1 MLPGQPGQR
10 SDGQLETGTRVGGK
24 SQLLEILNDLKAAI
38 EVNLGQGFQV
48 LYPGRSLKLA
58 HAFTSPVQIRLR
70 EEHEI
75 FGCSGAKPTV
85 FSLSASSDFG
95 DFGTNAANFIDMEQ
109 ARIQQEG
116 SLRQLRHQRLHREVQ
131 RQHRREVCA
140 FHVTLILTLLGHII
154 LTSSMPADVNGMV
167 ALQCCLAVCLWGSQC
182 WINLKVRLASQDGS
196 IREHPFE
203 GPFQGVLCFCYIFSF
218 TLCLVTMNV
227 QQWLKGFWWATLLTW
242 PPVFC
247 FTCVGLNGKVLFL
260 EDPKTLGCKEFTE
273 SCPRSIVF
281 DGQVRRG
288 IGRPCVC
295 SWPGKYE
302 SAWDTLLQGS
312 SLQGSLSAAVV
323 FLPESSKD
331 FNLHEPIPTAEGL
344 KGNCWCVPLYGEE
357 KPWGCAWWSRW
368 IANIEEAVREG
379 ADLQVYYYEK
389 MTGKG
394 KAQSFA
400 TAGQEQLRREAIY
413 RRENEFRESPEFLAA
428 KIAGV
433 EALSTERG
441 PDSSSQYTREVQ
453 RLFLAWL
460 PQEDRDFLKA
470 SEGLGNSQKAEVA
483 WLERKG
489 YAYTEVDVSAW
500 IPKWQ
505 LHTPHILST
514 CFNALLSFPEM
525 YRVAKLRNK
534 SCAFLWCR
542 AFKGQLPS
550 TTKIW
555 HILFVSFLALYAF
568 SRFHF
573 FKISAI
579 FSHSFCRCMSG
590 CGQDMRRLPG
600 GHVHDVQE
608 CKLMY
613 IAYQLHGYNQL
624 DPVPEVTQVGATAIS
639 SVHFLPSR
647 MLTRLNRWHHWMCT
661 LTVNAPT
668 AYSTGLGKSSLRLVR
683 ISQLRMLEGEL
694 DWTRAFVWQPR

>member
-1 MLPGQPGQR
+1 MRLLLAWEIWVRLGYLVARQFVAGQFECCSGLPSGKLQR
-10 SDGQLETGTRVGGK
+10 LQYAWTNSHSRRFEGKLLVCATIWWRETLGLRLVEPLDCQYWRGSSWGCWLASLLLRENDGQ
-24 SQLLEILNDLKAAI
+24 
-38 EVNLGQGFQV
+38 GQG
-48 LYPGRSLKLA
+48 P
-58 HAFTSPVQIRLR
+58 
-70 EEHEI
+70 
-75 FGCSGAKPTV
+75 
-85 FSLSASSDFG
+85 
-95 DFGTNAANFIDMEQ
+95 
-109 ARIQQEG
+109 
-116 SLRQLRHQRLHREVQ
+116 
-131 RQHRREVCA
+131 
-140 FHVTLILTLLGHII
+140 ILCNT
-154 LTSSMPADVNGMV
+154 
-167 ALQCCLAVCLWGSQC
+167 
-182 WINLKVRLASQDGS
+182 
-196 IREHPFE
+196 
-203 GPFQGVLCFCYIFSF
+203 
-218 TLCLVTMNV
+218 
-227 QQWLKGFWWATLLTW
+227 
-242 PPVFC
+242 
-247 FTCVGLNGKVLFL
+247 
-260 EDPKTLGCKEFTE
+260 
-273 SCPRSIVF
+273 
-281 DGQVRRG
+281 
-288 IGRPCVC
+288 
-295 SWPGKYE
+295 
-302 SAWDTLLQGS
+302 
-312 SLQGSLSAAVV
+312 
-323 FLPESSKD
+323 
-331 FNLHEPIPTAEGL
+331 
-344 KGNCWCVPLYGEE
+344 
-357 KPWGCAWWSRW
+357 
-368 IANIEEAVREG
+368 
-379 ADLQVYYYEK
+379 
-389 MTGKG
+389 
-394 KAQSFA
+394 
-400 TAGQEQLRREAIY
+400 GQEQLRREAIY

-428 KIAGV
+428 KLAGV

-608 CKLMY
+608 CKLM
-613 IAYQLHGYNQL
+613 
-624 DPVPEVTQVGATAIS
+624 
-639 SVHFLPSR
+639 
-647 MLTRLNRWHHWMCT
+647 
-661 LTVNAPT
+661 
-668 AYSTGLGKSSLRLVR
+668 
-683 ISQLRMLEGEL
+683 
-694 DWTRAFVWQPR
+694 